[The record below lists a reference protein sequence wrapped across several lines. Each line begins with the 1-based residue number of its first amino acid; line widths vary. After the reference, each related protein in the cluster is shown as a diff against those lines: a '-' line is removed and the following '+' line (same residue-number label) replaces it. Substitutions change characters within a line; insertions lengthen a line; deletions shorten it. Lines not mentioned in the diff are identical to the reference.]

1 MSRRHADWLGWF
13 LIAAGAAIAWGAW
26 LVFDMPVMLPIAI
39 GVQVLAGIVVYS
51 TASRQ
56 RRGLAS
62 TLAASVP
69 VIGPLA
75 AIGLEAVT
83 GGGGADLL
91 VDLAPI
97 RRRMD
102 GSEIAR
108 RLVASLPPCEAI
120 VSGDVEARR
129 ATIGRLVE
137 RASADD
143 IAILRWAHRQPDSE
157 VSLEAALALEEI
169 GQRFE
174 QRLRAARVAAD
185 TNPTPRAHAEI
196 VCAISD
202 AVRKN
207 IVDTV
212 LVPKLLVE
220 ARRHHLVA
228 VVQDPA
234 LNEKLA
240 IAVARLELAARQP
253 ARALGVLRTIEGSTS
268 KELIELRREAAYAT
282 RRFDVLPPT
291 FEGKVLRGR
300 G

>member
-1 MSRRHADWLGWF
+1 MSLRHADWLGWF

-26 LVFDMPVMLPIAI
+26 LVFDMPVMLPIALA
-39 GVQVLAGIVVYS
+39 VQVLAGLVIYY
-51 TASRQ
+51 TASRE

-69 VIGPLA
+69 VIGPVA
-75 AIGLEAVT
+75 AIWLEAVT
-83 GGGGADLL
+83 GRGGADLL
-91 VDLAPI
+91 VDPAPV

-120 VSGDVEARR
+120 IAGDVEARR

-157 VSLEAALALEEI
+157 ISLEAALALEEI

-174 QRLRAARVAAD
+174 QRLRAARAAAN
-185 TNPTPRAHAEI
+185 TSPTPYAHAEI
-196 VCAISD
+196 VFAISD

-207 IVDTV
+207 IVDSV

-220 ARRHHLVA
+220 ARRHYLVA
-228 VVQDPA
+228 VVQDST
-234 LNEKLA
+234 LTEKLA

-253 ARALGVLRTIEGSTS
+253 ARALGVLRTIADSTS
-268 KELIELRREAAYAT
+268 SELIELRREAAYAT
-282 RRFDVLPPT
+282 RRFDELPPT
-291 FEGKVLRGR
+291 FEGKVLVG
-300 G
+300 GG